1 MGQDPNQPYNP
12 NPYGQPPSGG
22 VPPQG
27 GEYYQQ
33 GYSQQGYQ
41 PPNSGYQP
49 PNPGY
54 QPPNPG
60 YPPPNTGYQQPGP
73 GYQSPYG
80 QPGGQGPYNTANPLG
95 PTTIN
100 MEPNVAGGL
109 SYFTWIAGLIFF
121 LIEKQNRFVRFNAMQ
136 SMLLTAA
143 VVILEIAINIVFGIL
158 GAIASVL
165 ACISLPLTSL
175 LWIGAVVLWIICIV
189 NAFQGKYFKIPFIG
203 DYAER
208 WANPGQQRF

>member
-1 MGQDPNQPYNP
+1 MFSMGQDPNQPYS

-27 GEYYQQ
+27 GEFYQ
-33 GYSQQGYQ
+33 GYSQQPPQGGYQ
-41 PPNSGYQP
+41 Q
-49 PNPGY
+49 
-54 QPPNPG
+54 
-60 YPPPNTGYQQPGP
+60 PPNTGYQQPYGQPTP
-73 GYQSPYG
+73 GYQQPYG
-80 QPGGQGPYNTANPLG
+80 QPGGAQGSYNTASPLG

-109 SYFTWIAGLIFF
+109 SYLTWVAGLIFF

-136 SMLLTAA
+136 SILLSAA
-143 VVILEIAINIVFGIL
+143 YIILWIAIEIVFGIL
-158 GAIASVL
+158 GAIASVF
-165 ACISLPLTSL
+165 ACISFPLVSL
-175 LWIGAVVLWIICIV
+175 LGLGVFVLWLICII

-208 WANPGQQRF
+208 WSGSGAGTPMR

>member
-1 MGQDPNQPYNP
+1 MGQDPNQPYS
-12 NPYGQPPSGG
+12 NPYGQQPPSGGG

-27 GEYYQQ
+27 GEYYQ
-33 GYSQQGYQ
+33 GYSQQ
-41 PPNSGYQP
+41 PQP

-54 QPPNPG
+54 QQPAP
-60 YPPPNTGYQQPGP
+60 GYQQPPYGQPTP
-73 GYQSPYG
+73 GYQQPPYG
-80 QPGGQGPYNTANPLG
+80 QPGAQGPYNAASPLG

-109 SYFTWIAGLIFF
+109 SYFTWVAGLIFF

-136 SMLLTAA
+136 SILL
-143 VVILEIAINIVFGIL
+143 
-158 GAIASVL
+158 SVL
-165 ACISLPLTSL
+165 AIVVY
-175 LWIGAVVLWIICIV
+175 VVLTILTTILAFSSIGCIFFPIQLLVDLGLFVLWVICIV

-208 WANPGQQRF
+208 WSGGGAPRV